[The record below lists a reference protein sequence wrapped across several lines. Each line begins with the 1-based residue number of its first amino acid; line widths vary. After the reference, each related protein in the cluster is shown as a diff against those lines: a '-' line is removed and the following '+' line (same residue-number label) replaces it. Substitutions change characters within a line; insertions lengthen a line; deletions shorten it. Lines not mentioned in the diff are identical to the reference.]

1 MFKVYI
7 DGQSG
12 TTGLRINER
21 LSKRDE
27 IEILKISEDKRH
39 DEAERAKFINMAD
52 VVFLCLP
59 DDAAIEAVKL
69 CTNPNT
75 VIIDASTAHRVNPSW
90 AYGFPEI
97 DKDLLNKIKNSK
109 RIANPGCYA
118 SGFISIAYPLVKMGI
133 AKADYPFA
141 ANAISG
147 YSGAGKKGI
156 SQYEDKN
163 RSVEFD
169 APRLYAMSMAHKH
182 LPEMQVI
189 SGLKDKPLFNPYVC
203 DFLEGML
210 VTIPLYVDRL
220 SKKYTLK
227 EIHDMFEEYYKGQ
240 DFVRIMPLNEKGTED
255 GFLSANHLAGKDY
268 MEIYFAGNDDRIN
281 ITCALDNLGKGASGA
296 AIESM
301 NIVLGLDPKTGLE
314 L

>member
-21 LSKRDE
+21 LSKRDD

-39 DEAERAKFINMAD
+39 DEEERKKFINASD

-59 DDAAIEAVKL
+59 DDAAVEAVKL

-75 VIIDASTAHRVNPSW
+75 VIIDASTAHRTNPMW
-90 AYGFPEI
+90 AYGFPEL
-97 DKDLLNKIKNSK
+97 DKSFLDKIKTSK

-118 SGFISIAYPLVKMGI
+118 SGFMSIAYPLVHMGI
-133 AKADYPFA
+133 CANNYPFA

-156 SQYEDKN
+156 AEYEDKN
-163 RSVEFD
+163 RSYEYD

-189 SGLKDKPLFNPYVC
+189 AGLAEKPLFNPYVC

-210 VTIPLYVDRL
+210 VTIPLYTNRL
-220 SKKYTLK
+220 TKKYTVK
-227 EIHDMFEEYYKGQ
+227 EIHDLFEDYYKGQ
-240 DFVRIMPLNEKGTED
+240 DFVRVMPLKDKGTED
-255 GFLSANHLAGKDY
+255 GFLSAAHLAGKDY

-314 L
+314 M

>member
-21 LSKRDE
+21 LSKRND

-39 DEAERAKFINMAD
+39 DTVERKKYINSAD

-59 DDAAIEAVKL
+59 DDAAIDAVKL
-69 CTNPNT
+69 CENENT
-75 VIIDASTAHRVNPSW
+75 VIIDASTAHRTNKDW
-90 AYGFPEI
+90 AYGFPE
-97 DKDLLNKIKNSK
+97 LSNEFFNKIKNSK

-133 AKADYPFA
+133 APSDYPFS

-147 YSGAGKKGI
+147 YSGAGKNGI
-156 SQYEDKN
+156 KQYEDKE
-163 RSVEFD
+163 RSSEFD
-169 APRLYAMSMAHKH
+169 APRIYAMSMAHKH

-189 SGLKDKPLFNPYVC
+189 AGLKDKPLFNPYVC
-203 DFLEGML
+203 DFYEGML
-210 VTIPLYVDRL
+210 VTIPLYTKL
-220 SKKYTLK
+220 LNKKYSV
-227 EIHDMFEEYYKGQ
+227 EGIHDKFAEYYKGQ
-240 DFVRIMPLNEKGTED
+240 DFVRVMPLKEKGTDD
-255 GFLSANHLAGKDY
+255 GYLSASHLASKDY
-268 MEIYFAGNDDRIN
+268 MEIYIAGNEDRIN